1 MSFRVTLKA
10 SGAGFDV
17 ADGKSV
23 LQAGLDEGVAL
34 PYSCRGGA
42 CATCRATILEG
53 QVNYGIAFETH
64 LSAADKA
71 KGYVLLCCATPLSD
85 LVIDVTLVDTSAL
98 LPPKVCPSRLI
109 KIDRPAA
116 DVAVLTLRLHPNDD
130 FKFAP
135 GQYIDLLLEGGA
147 RRSYSIATAPK
158 LEGLTRMELHVR
170 HTPGGLFTD
179 ALFGG
184 AVPEGK
190 VLRFEG
196 PLGTF
201 FLREQSDKPIIYLA
215 SGTGFAPLKAII
227 EYAKTK
233 RIARPAV
240 LYWGCRSL
248 ADLYMLDLAQSWASK
263 DAGDDASFRFV
274 PVLSEPKPEDRWCG
288 RSGFVHAAVMA
299 DFPDL
304 SGHQVYACGA
314 PPMVDAARRDFV
326 AACGLPADEFFAD
339 AFITEADRAGA

>member
-1 MSFRVTLKA
+1 MSFRVTLQP
-10 SGAGFDV
+10 SGATFEV
-17 ADGKSV
+17 AEGKSV
-23 LQAGLDEGVAL
+23 LQAGLDQGVPL

-42 CATCRATILEG
+42 CSTCRGTLIEG
-53 QVNYGIAFETH
+53 KVNYGIAFETQ

-71 KGYVLLCCATPLSD
+71 KGHALLCCATPLSD
-85 LVIDVTLVDTSAL
+85 LVIDVALVDNSL
-98 LPPKVCPSRLI
+98 LQRPKLCPSRLI
-109 KIDRPAA
+109 KIERPAP
-116 DVAVLTLRLHPNDD
+116 DVAVLTLRLHANDD

-158 LEGLTRMELHVR
+158 VEGLTRLQLHVR

-179 ALFGG
+179 ALFSG

-201 FLREQSDKPIIYLA
+201 FLREKSDKPIIYLA
-215 SGTGFAPLKAII
+215 SGTGFAPIKAII
-227 EYAKTK
+227 EYARAK

-248 ADLYMLDLAQSWASK
+248 ADLYMLELAQSWINEDDG
-263 DAGDDASFRFV
+263 DALPFRFV
-274 PVLSEPKPEDRWCG
+274 PVLSEPQPEDHWSG
-288 RSGFVHAAVMA
+288 RTGFVHRAVME

-314 PPMVDAARRDFV
+314 PPMVAAAKRDFV
-326 AACGLPADEFFAD
+326 EACGLPPDEIFAD
-339 AFITEADRAGA
+339 AFLTQAERAAS